1 MQRRK
6 VSLTIQ
12 NVCHCLPVKLRA
24 ISYVLAVFRALHR
37 MSYPIRIRRPVPN
50 RMVQI
55 FPSPIQIL
63 RRSIRSQGPF
73 Q

>member
-1 MQRRK
+1 
-6 VSLTIQ
+6 
-12 NVCHCLPVKLRA
+12 
-24 ISYVLAVFRALHR
+24 